1 MWAIQEIGGE
11 IAQVTDSLHHMGV
24 VLNLTPVTSPLS
36 SSYRA
41 RTGVQNTMLTVNFR
55 LLYIHIFRLCV
66 PQGYVRI
73 LDCSLSQ

>member
-41 RTGVQNTMLTVNFR
+41 RTGVQNTMLTVN
-55 LLYIHIFRLCV
+55 LIFRLCV

>member
-36 SSYRA
+36 LSYRA
-41 RTGVQNTMLTVNFR
+41 SESTGVQNTMLTVN
-55 LLYIHIFRLCV
+55 LIFRLCV